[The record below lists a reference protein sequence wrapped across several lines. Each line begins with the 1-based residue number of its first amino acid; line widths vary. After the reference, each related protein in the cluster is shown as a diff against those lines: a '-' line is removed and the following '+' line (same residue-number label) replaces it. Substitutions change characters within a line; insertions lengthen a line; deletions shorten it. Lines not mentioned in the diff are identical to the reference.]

1 MQHLEQNKNI
11 KPVIIIPSRL
21 NSTRLP
27 RKALEIIDGKPMIWH
42 VWSNAIK
49 ADIAPVLVATDSNE
63 IKDIIIQNGGNAILT
78 DKKHAS
84 GSDRIYEALNIFDQ
98 KKIYNFVINLQGDM
112 PFFPSN
118 LFETILSNVTS
129 EDLITLVCPATEK
142 EVTDPNVVK
151 AVVSWDSKIKNF
163 GNALYFSRS
172 KVPYNSDE
180 YWHHIGIYGWKRDRL
195 KKFVL
200 SKPTQLELMEKLEQL
215 RVLENNMKIKVV
227 KIEQNL
233 IGVDTME
240 DLYKMRKLIEKSE
253 S

>member
-98 KKIYNFVINLQGDM
+98 K
-112 PFFPSN
+112 
-118 LFETILSNVTS
+118 
-129 EDLITLVCPATEK
+129 
-142 EVTDPNVVK
+142 
-151 AVVSWDSKIKNF
+151 
-163 GNALYFSRS
+163 
-172 KVPYNSDE
+172 
-180 YWHHIGIYGWKRDRL
+180 
-195 KKFVL
+195 
-200 SKPTQLELMEKLEQL
+200 
-215 RVLENNMKIKVV
+215 
-227 KIEQNL
+227 
-233 IGVDTME
+233 
-240 DLYKMRKLIEKSE
+240 
-253 S
+253 